1 MYTGDGGNNHMIMS
15 LDKNNL
21 KTLRS
26 AMESALEQVTKQYG
40 VKFSVGSARFSP
52 ETATFKVEVATV
64 STDGA
69 VNTKK
74 VAEFKRYCNLYDLKE
89 EHLGVYIT
97 YNRTQYKIS
106 GLSPGSWRFP
116 ILADR
121 VSDGKTFKLPTSAVA
136 SLTGKSS
143 VVSPSFGTCQNGS
156 VEGTSCTNFG
166 TERRKIGGKVVTL
179 CKSCAI
185 LHDEA
190 MAELKA
196 EAAGS

>member
-1 MYTGDGGNNHMIMS
+1 MITS

-40 VKFSVGSARFSP
+40 VKFRVGSARFSP
-52 ETATFKVEVATV
+52 DAATFKVEVATV
-64 STDGA
+64 STDGV

-74 VAEFKRYCNLYDLKE
+74 VAEFKHCCHQYGLKE

-97 YNRTQYKIS
+97 YNGMQYKIS
-106 GLSPGSWRFP
+106 GLFLSSWRYP

-121 VSDGKTFKLPTSAVA
+121 ISDGKTFKLPESAVA
-136 SLTGKSS
+136 SLTS
-143 VVSPSFGTCQNGS
+143 VVSPSFGACQN
-156 VEGTSCTNFG
+156 TSCAG
-166 TERRKIGGKVVTL
+166 LASERRKIGGKVVTL
-179 CKSCAI
+179 CESCAI

-190 MAELKA
+190 MAELKS